1 MFNIGTKG
9 GKIVKTIICNRCKKE
24 VDIELNACPSCGC
37 SMEEIRSW
45 YLTKFKTAIEHTIKH
60 EKCYK
65 CFKGKYNLEK
75 VYLSI
80 TKNFIMTDCSNCGM
94 PIVLCPITEEAKEE
108 IRIQT
113 EIAIAKAKVQLA
125 YAPKKPDPNIP
136 RCPVCRSPE
145 IRKIGAGKRA
155 VHGAAFGLFSKT
167 ARSQWECKHCGNKW

>member
-1 MFNIGTKG
+1 MR
-9 GKIVKTIICNRCKKE
+9 TIICNKCKTE

-45 YLTKFKTAIEHTIKH
+45 YLTKFKTEIEHAIKH

-65 CFKGKYNLEK
+65 CFKGKYNLENL
-75 VYLSI
+75 YIFNGTL
-80 TKNFIMTDCSNCGM
+80 MTDCSNCGM
-94 PIVLCPITEEAKEE
+94 ITALCPVTEKKREE

-113 EIAIAKAKVQLA
+113 EIAIAKAKAQLA

-145 IRKIGAGKRA
+145 IQKIGAGKRA
-155 VHGAAFGLFSKT
+155 MHGAAFGLFSKT
-167 ARSQWECKHCGNKW
+167 ARSQWEWAIR